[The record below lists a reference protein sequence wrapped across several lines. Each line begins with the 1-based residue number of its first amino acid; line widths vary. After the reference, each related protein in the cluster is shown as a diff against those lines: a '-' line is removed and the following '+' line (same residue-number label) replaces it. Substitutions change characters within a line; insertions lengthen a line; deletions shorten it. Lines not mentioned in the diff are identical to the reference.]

1 MNCAL
6 AAFTPPKNNFPGI
19 PDLITGNFQIYT
31 PQLKVCNQWCSCIC
45 HSPQRIRSPHFLDPF
60 CGVFFLGY
68 TGMPVLTPACNY
80 STCWRRSARI
90 AFITYH
96 FPNWLLGRVIS
107 MAIVNKLEPT
117 VSLKMPRV
125 VASNAEIFR
134 LVVIGDV
141 EGIKCLFE
149 QGKASPNDIEQYGGT
164 SVLQVRSVC

>member
-1 MNCAL
+1 
-6 AAFTPPKNNFPGI
+6 
-19 PDLITGNFQIYT
+19 
-31 PQLKVCNQWCSCIC
+31 
-45 HSPQRIRSPHFLDPF
+45 
-60 CGVFFLGY
+60 
-68 TGMPVLTPACNY
+68 
-80 STCWRRSARI
+80 
-90 AFITYH
+90 
-96 FPNWLLGRVIS
+96 